1 MSWFMKWKNYRF
13 LFNEHLMEDV
23 LLYLCAPEP
32 KTLFGRSVIF
42 LWHAWEHVTI
52 FFEDNGQMAHFR
64 KKVV

>member
-1 MSWFMKWKNYRF
+1 
-13 LFNEHLMEDV
+13 MEDV

-32 KTLFGRSVIF
+32 KTLFSRSVIF